1 VLRAPRAGAE
11 EAEQG
16 QAAAHAHARRRV
28 GPPAAPVR
36 RGGRT
41 GAARRRRPE
50 EVRGVQG
57 GEVHMR
63 ARIQGAGRGHY
74 QAKAPAKLLFAPVS
88 VRQCCRMC
96 AVVVRTV

>member
-1 VLRAPRAGAE
+1 MHRLLIQVRSYTGLGLVRAIL
-11 EAEQG
+11 
-16 QAAAHAHARRRV
+16 V
-28 GPPAAPVR
+28 GF
-36 RGGRT
+36 GGL
-41 GAARRRRPE
+41 GD
-50 EVRGVQG
+50 VQG

-74 QAKAPAKLLFAPVS
+74 QAQAPARLLFAPVS